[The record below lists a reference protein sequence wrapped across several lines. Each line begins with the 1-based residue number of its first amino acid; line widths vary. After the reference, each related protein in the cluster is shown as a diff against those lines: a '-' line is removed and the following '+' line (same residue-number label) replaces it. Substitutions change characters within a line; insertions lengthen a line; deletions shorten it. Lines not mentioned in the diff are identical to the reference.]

1 MSQTSHFA
9 AFARYMRSERQLSA
23 FTVRNYLFELSRAQA
38 LLFPDYDS
46 SRPEDEYYA
55 PWVGLTREALQALM
69 VKLHRKGLSPRS
81 LALSL
86 SAIKQFFE
94 FLILQQHLSHN
105 PAKGLSAPKQAK
117 PLPKNIDVDAISHL
131 LSIEGDDPLA
141 LRDKAMMELFY
152 SSGLRLAELAGLNL
166 GDLHFGLQQV
176 QVLGKGGKER
186 RVPVGRMAIEA
197 IHIWCE
203 HRQSLVLDDTEKA
216 LFVGNKGKRLSHR
229 SIQARMAKWGQT
241 QALSVPIHPHK
252 LRHSF
257 ATHMLEAS
265 GDLRAVQELL
275 GHANLATT
283 QIYTSLDFQHLA
295 KVYDGAHPRAKKGDS
310 KG

>member
-1 MSQTSHFA
+1 MMDQTSYIATFT
-9 AFARYMRSERQLSA
+9 RYLRSERQLSA
-23 FTVRNYLFELSRAQA
+23 FTVRNYLFELERAQTIFFPEYSLSDNGPNAPWLSLTRDKLQA
-38 LLFPDYDS
+38 LL
-46 SRPEDEYYA
+46 
-55 PWVGLTREALQALM
+55 

-81 LALSL
+81 LSLSL

-94 FLILQQHLSHN
+94 FLIAQDLLSQN

-131 LSIEGDDPLA
+131 LDIQGDDPLV

-152 SSGLRLAELAGLNL
+152 SSGLRLAELAGLNMA
-166 GDLHFGLQQV
+166 DLHLGLREV
-176 QVLGKGGKER
+176 KVLGKGGKER
-186 RVPVGRMAIEA
+186 RVPVGGVALDAIKA
-197 IHIWCE
+197 WCE
-203 HRQSLVLDDTEKA
+203 KRLHLVTDAQEMA
-216 LFVGNKGKRLSHR
+216 LFVSNKGQRLSHR

-257 ATHMLEAS
+257 ATHMLESS

-275 GHANLATT
+275 GHANLSTT

-295 KVYDGAHPRAKKGDS
+295 KVYDGAHPRAKKRED